1 MRQLTIFCMAM
12 MLPALTAGQ
21 ATVIS
26 GYAQN
31 WAPPGVYAEPFV
43 PLLSTPSISFENVSP
58 SPVGAS
64 NATAGNVAG
73 ATNATLSALPA
84 EPVEQFP
91 PPVMFGPSNLSI
103 ESPSEAESRVET
115 ASRGEAAPSAET
127 RPVEL
132 GAASFQDSYGV
143 AQLAAGLRA
152 RQGAKRLYSNLDI
165 ERVNQM
171 TGMVKYEGKT
181 EHLE

>member
-26 GYAQN
+26 RYAQN

-143 AQLAAGLRA
+143 AQLAAGSRA
-152 RQGAKRLYSNLDI
+152 RQQAKRLYSNLDI
-165 ERVNQM
+165 ERMNQM

-181 EHLE
+181 ERLE

>member
-1 MRQLTIFCMAM
+1 
-12 MLPALTAGQ
+12 
-21 ATVIS
+21 
-26 GYAQN
+26 
-31 WAPPGVYAEPFV
+31 
-43 PLLSTPSISFENVSP
+43 
-58 SPVGAS
+58 
-64 NATAGNVAG
+64 
-73 ATNATLSALPA
+73 
-84 EPVEQFP
+84 VEQFP
-91 PPVMFGPSNLSI
+91 PPVMFGPSNSSI
-103 ESPSEAESRVET
+103 ESRSEAESRVET
-115 ASRGEAAPSAET
+115 ESRREAAPSAET

-165 ERVNQM
+165 ERMNQM

>member
-1 MRQLTIFCMAM
+1 MRNRHPFAYSKNLISRWNVEEAHASTDYFLYGDDAACPGGRTGNRDFGICPELGAARSVRG
-12 MLPALTAGQ
+12 ALCSAG
-21 ATVIS
+21 
-26 GYAQN
+26 
-31 WAPPGVYAEPFV
+31 
-43 PLLSTPSISFENVSP
+43 
-58 SPVGAS
+58 
-64 NATAGNVAG
+64 
-73 ATNATLSALPA
+73 
-84 EPVEQFP
+84 PVEQFP

-115 ASRGEAAPSAET
+115 ESRGETAPSAET

-165 ERVNQM
+165 ERMNQM
-171 TGMVKYEGKT
+171 TGMVEYEGKT

>member
-12 MLPALTAGQ
+12 MLPALVAGQ

-26 GYAQN
+26 GYALN

-43 PLLSTPSISFENVSP
+43 PLLSTPSLSFENVSP
-58 SPVGAS
+58 SAVGAS

-73 ATNATLSALPA
+73 ATNATLSVLPA
-84 EPVEQFP
+84 GPVEQFP
-91 PPVMFGPSNLSI
+91 PPVMFGPLNSSI
-103 ESPSEAESRVET
+103 ESFSEAESRVET
-115 ASRGEAAPSAET
+115 ESRGEAAPSAET

-143 AQLAAGLRA
+143 AQLAAGSRA
-152 RQGAKRLYSNLDI
+152 RQEAKRLYSNLDI
-165 ERVNQM
+165 ERMNQM